1 MRQETIVKTWLK
13 FDELSEKGQAKAL
26 SDNYHINVSDDF
38 WYESTYEDAK
48 EINCKING
56 FDIDRGSYCELEFTA
71 NAEDVANAIIK
82 NHGESCDT
90 YKLAKAFLFESTL
103 QSNSSYQELCNDF
116 KKDLAE
122 EYLSILRREYEYL
135 TSDEAIKETIEANE
149 IEFDADKYEGK
160 V

>member
-1 MRQETIVKTWLK
+1 MRKETIVKTWLT

-26 SDNYHINVSDDF
+26 SDNYNINVSDSF
-38 WYESTYEDAK
+38 WYESIYEYTK

-71 NAEDVANAIIK
+71 NVEDVANAIIK

-90 YKLAKAFLFESTL
+90 YKLAKTFLSDSLL
-103 QSNSSYQELCNDF
+103 QSNLSYQELCDEF
-116 KKDLAE
+116 KKDLSE